1 MSAAIA
7 AVAVSLIVLFAGLD
21 LASVS
26 LTEWGIVAV
35 SLFVVSLVWW
45 KTYIPKVPTGRVGLG
60 IVAVTVGWWALALWP
75 VPGNPAWLD
84 RARIVPESGARD
96 EVVDTV
102 EKGGIEGHSDLGL
115 GMTV

>member
-1 MSAAIA
+1 MSGGDGDHETSDSQYALVALAAI
-7 AVAVSLIVLFAGLD
+7 F
-21 LASVS
+21 
-26 LTEWGIVAV
+26 
-35 SLFVVSLVWW
+35 
-45 KTYIPKVPTGRVGLG
+45 
-60 IVAVTVGWWALALWP
+60 AVTVGWWALALWP